1 MYLYSRHSFA
11 RRILVGLLLSC
22 LGDALLVWPNYF
34 LHGMMA
40 FGAAQVRMEAH
51 SYSSLMSGCLGRF
64 LWSANTNKI
73 SKFLLLEY
81 NTQPII
87 FNYCW

>member
-1 MYLYSRHSFA
+1 
-11 RRILVGLLLSC
+11 
-22 LGDALLVWPNYF
+22 
-34 LHGMMA
+34 MMA